1 MEKSTSFEKTCKGIE
16 VPTDDEVE
24 ALNAMKTLKFR
35 VREIKKKISG
45 ISSDKKREDRSGL
58 SRLERDLLMLKR
70 EWEQWE
76 EKRKK
81 AARERMILLG
91 HEEGK

>member
-35 VREIKKKISG
+35 VREMKG
-45 ISSDKKREDRSGL
+45 
-58 SRLERDLLMLKR
+58 
-70 EWEQWE
+70 
-76 EKRKK
+76 
-81 AARERMILLG
+81 
-91 HEEGK
+91 